1 MRPSLGL
8 AAVLAAVHVAGPALA
23 QEQAQTGAAP
33 GAAVDEHDPAFI
45 FRVLNGDMV
54 RDAATALD
62 LAETLL
68 RHRYGEGMLKAQQPL
83 SAHDAGDSWM
93 IEGTSEAVDPVSNA
107 GQVRLRI
114 NKADASVAWLYFE
127 LPRELREQLD
137 NARRQY
143 RDQPGAPPPT
153 PAR

>member
-1 MRPSLGL
+1 MRSSLGL
-8 AAVLAAVHVAGPALA
+8 AAMVAAALVAEPALA
-23 QEQAQTGAAP
+23 QERAPTGAAS
-33 GAAVDEHDPAFI
+33 GVAVDEHGPAFI

-62 LAETLL
+62 LAKTLL
-68 RHRYGEGMLKAQQPL
+68 RHRYGEDMLKAQQPL
-83 SAHDAGDSWM
+83 SAHDAGDFWM
-93 IEGTSEAVDPVSNA
+93 IEGTPEAVDPVSNA

-137 NARRQY
+137 KAERQSREHPDAPSAR
-143 RDQPGAPPPT
+143 
-153 PAR
+153 